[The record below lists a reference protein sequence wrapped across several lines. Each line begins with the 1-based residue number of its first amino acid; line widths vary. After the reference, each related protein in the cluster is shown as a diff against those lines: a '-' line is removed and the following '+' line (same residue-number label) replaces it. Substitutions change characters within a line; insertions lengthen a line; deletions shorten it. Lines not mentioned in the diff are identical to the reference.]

1 MSRAWIYTKVL
12 GFSLDAGVL
21 TSVGSDQSDVSPG
34 SVAHSGGVFGSEAAE
49 TKSRPKRCTCYSYKD
64 KECVYYC
71 HLDIIWINT
80 PERTVPYGMSSY
92 QGPQRIRRAVVGQP
106 TEHQWAKTQR
116 CTCVLDADPK
126 CHDFCLLSRQFSFLT
141 TSIFTLLSNRKCVCP
156 LRCSDASVDKFMWKV
171 LRMSVA
177 IITKGPVPRVAEPL
191 LPLASADSPWL
202 LDRTGTESL
211 CIEASQGSIT
221 AERETIWS
229 FEWDRFGQETCGKGY
244 QSNPKGEADKDG
256 GTGRTKH

>member
-1 MSRAWIYTKVL
+1 MRFVLIGLCWFLGISDMARIPSILAKKMIYKILAFVL
-12 GFSLDAGVL
+12 LQGVL

-126 CHDFCLLSRQFSFLT
+126 CHDFCLLRPPQTVPPRSLH
-141 TSIFTLLSNRKCVCP
+141 K
-156 LRCSDASVDKFMWKV
+156 A
-171 LRMSVA
+171 A
-177 IITKGPVPRVAEPL
+177 GP
-191 LPLASADSPWL
+191 
-202 LDRTGTESL
+202 G
-211 CIEASQGSIT
+211 
-221 AERETIWS
+221 
-229 FEWDRFGQETCGKGY
+229 
-244 QSNPKGEADKDG
+244 
-256 GTGRTKH
+256 